1 MIYIDYHE
9 CKKKYEEIKK
19 LYEQIVEEK
28 ERLFLKTQPKAAS
41 IDKVSVDGGVRNN
54 LFDNYLMEKEKKQL
68 DMKLDEV
75 KKLIDDR
82 YRILFDKE
90 KDLRSSKEWID
101 KVYVY
106 KYIERL
112 SVKKILHLIPYEE
125 AQIYR
130 MINEIK
136 RRINE

>member
-1 MIYIDYHE
+1 MIYIEYHN

-41 IDKVSVDGGVRNN
+41 IDKVSVDGGSRNN

-68 DMKLDEV
+68 DMKLAEV
-75 KKLIDDR
+75 KVLIDDR

-90 KDLRSSKEWID
+90 KELRASKEWID

-106 KYIERL
+106 KYIELL

-136 RRINE
+136 RRIQ

>member
-1 MIYIDYHE
+1 MVYIDYHN

-28 ERLFLKTQPKAAS
+28 ERLFLKTQPKATK
-41 IDKVSVDGGVRNN
+41 IDKASVDGGARNN

-68 DMKLDEV
+68 DMKLAEV
-75 KKLIDDR
+75 KILIDDR

-90 KDLRSSKEWID
+90 KELRASKEWID

-106 KYIERL
+106 KYIELL

-136 RRINE
+136 RRIQ

>member
-1 MIYIDYHE
+1 MIYIEYHN

-41 IDKVSVDGGVRNN
+41 IDKVSVDGGARNN

-75 KKLIDDR
+75 KVLIDDR

-90 KDLRSSKEWID
+90 KELRTSKEWID
-101 KVYVY
+101 KVYLY

-112 SVKKILHLIPYEE
+112 SVKKILHQIPYEE

-136 RRINE
+136 RSIDE

>member
-1 MIYIDYHE
+1 MIYIDYHN

-28 ERLFLKTQPKAAS
+28 ERLFLKTQPKPVS
-41 IDKVSVDGGVRNN
+41 IDKVNVDGGSRNN

-68 DMKLDEV
+68 DIKLNEV
-75 KKLIDDR
+75 KELIDDR
-82 YRILFDKE
+82 YKILLDKE
-90 KDLRSSKEWID
+90 KDLRASKEWID

-106 KYIERL
+106 KYLEL
-112 SVKKILHLIPYEE
+112 YSVKKILHLIPYEE

-130 MINEIK
+130 MLKEIK
-136 RRINE
+136 GRIQ